1 MKSAII
7 PAQITTVED
16 RIAGNFTLT
25 QILLFLTPLFVTVF
39 VYAVL
44 PNQLHFSLYKFL
56 IIGFTSILCF
66 TLAFRVRGK
75 IVLYWLGIL
84 GSYNLRPRYYI
95 FDKNDFSL
103 REAVMSPKDS
113 APETFIKNADNTKE
127 VTLSIEDSS
136 KLKSLISRSGSTVRF
151 RFKKGGVHVDTFQV
165 SS

>member
-1 MKSAII
+1 MKSSII

-56 IIGFTSILCF
+56 IIGVASILCF

-75 IVLYWLGIL
+75 IVLHWLGIL
-84 GSYNLRPRYYI
+84 FTYNLRPCYYI
-95 FDKNDFSL
+95 FNKNDFAL
-103 REAVMSPKDS
+103 REVAISPKDS
-113 APETFIKNADNTKE
+113 SPESSIKNIDNNKE

-136 KLKSLISRSGSTVRF
+136 KLKSLISRSGSSVRF

-165 SS
+165 TS